1 MKQRLLYLI
10 VTYIATASIF
20 IIAKGCFIVYNTGE
34 GSVGFPDFVDVV
46 RHGLSLDLS
55 TAIYV
60 LLFPFLVT
68 SISLW
73 TCKWGMMRRVLIC
86 YYAVI
91 ASVMAVIFV
100 SDTCLYEFWGFKL
113 NSSVIPYLETPSGI
127 TSSVS
132 WWYLIVRGLSV
143 IVIGYIIYNIY
154 SVLTP
159 LRVSRLSFRMRIL
172 CTLLFVVAIFPIVVG
187 IRGGLEVSTT
197 NVGQVYYSD
206 NQFLNHS
213 AVNPLF
219 NFLSSF
225 GHSAKDYDR
234 YEYFD
239 DAECRRMLSGM
250 FPTESVD
257 SDTLLNTTRPDVV
270 VILLEGCGG
279 EFTEIG
285 GRDEVMPNLNRIA
298 HEGVYFTN
306 CYGNSWRTDRGVVC
320 ALSGY
325 PSFPQASVMKMPDKS
340 STMPS
345 IASSLKR
352 NGYSTSF
359 IYGGDINFT
368 NMRGYL
374 IGTGFDTLVSMDDY
388 SEEQRGSGK
397 WGVRDDITFGTLYDM
412 ITAQKEGRFLI
423 GYLTLTSHEPWEV
436 PVNKFEDKVL
446 NSFYYLD
453 RCIGDFMARLRKSP
467 QWDNLLVV
475 ILPDH
480 GIYYDGLDNSK
491 PLRNH
496 IPMIWTGGAVRKP
509 HEVTCL
515 SNQTDLPATLLGQMH
530 IRHEE
535 FAFSRDVVSRNYR
548 YPFAINTFDNGI
560 MVMDSTGYV
569 VYDFGMNGFLSK
581 QSKDPG
587 RLLDMG
593 KAILQVTSADLKN
606 RK

>member
-1 MKQRLLYLI
+1 MKQRLLYLTA
-10 VTYIATASIF
+10 TYLTTVVIF
-20 IIAKGCFIVYNTGE
+20 IIAKGCFVIYNMKSG
-34 GSVGFPDFVDVV
+34 GAGLCDFADVV

-55 TAIYV
+55 TAIYILIV
-60 LLFPFLVT
+60 PFLISV
-68 SISLW
+68 ISLW
-73 TCKWGMMRRVLIC
+73 TDRWRLLRKILNV
-86 YYAVI
+86 YYAVV
-91 ASVMAVIFV
+91 ASLLAIVFV

-113 NSSVIPYLETPSGI
+113 NGSVIPYLETPAGI

-132 WWYLIVRGLSV
+132 WWYLAARVLFV
-143 IVIGYIIYNIY
+143 IAAGYIIYKVYSACIPRNI
-154 SVLTP
+154 
-159 LRVSRLSFRMRIL
+159 SRLSLRMKIL
-172 CTLLFVVAIFPIVVG
+172 NTLLFVVAVFPLVVG

-239 DAECRRMLSGM
+239 YEECERMLSGM
-250 FPTESVD
+250 FPTESMD
-257 SDTLLNTTRPDVV
+257 IDTLLNTARPNVV

-285 GRDEVMPNLNRIA
+285 GRDDVMPNLNRIA
-298 HEGVYFTN
+298 REGVYFTN

-340 STMPS
+340 GTMPS
-345 IASSLKR
+345 IASSLKK

-359 IYGGDINFT
+359 LYGGDINFT

-374 IGTGFDTLVSMDDY
+374 IGTGFDNLVSMDDY

-412 ITAQKEGRFLI
+412 ITGHGEGRFLI

-453 RCIGDFMARLRKSP
+453 MCIGSFMDRLRKTP
-467 QWDNLLVV
+467 QWDELLVV
-475 ILPDH
+475 LLPDH

-496 IPMIWTGGAVRKP
+496 IPMIWTGGAVRRP

-515 SNQTDLPATLLGQMH
+515 SNQTDLPATLLGQMNISH
-530 IRHEE
+530 DE
-535 FAFSRDVVSRNYR
+535 FTFSRDVVSGNYR
-548 YPFAINTFDNGI
+548 YPFAVNTFDNGM

-569 VYDFGMNGFLSK
+569 VYDFDMNGLLSE
-581 QSKDPG
+581 QGKDSR
-587 RLLDMG
+587 RLLDIG